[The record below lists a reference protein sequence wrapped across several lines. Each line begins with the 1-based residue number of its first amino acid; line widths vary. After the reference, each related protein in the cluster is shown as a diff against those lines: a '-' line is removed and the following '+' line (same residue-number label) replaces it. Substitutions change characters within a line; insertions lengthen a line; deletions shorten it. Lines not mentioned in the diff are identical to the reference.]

1 MHNANTAFLSAFLAE
16 RDVVVTDIT
25 VEADGSY
32 EIRAQGARVNVGAPG
47 TPDDVHAWAHGA
59 SDAVVT
65 RLGNRLLPG

>member
-1 MHNANTAFLSAFLAE
+1 MRNANTVVLCAFLTE

-25 VEADGSY
+25 LEADGSY

-47 TPDDVHAWAHGA
+47 TPDDLHAWAHGA
-59 SDAVVT
+59 SEAVVT